1 MKQENL
7 NKNFTVANTESM
19 EENKMNTNKEKRVM
33 GEYFKY
39 TKSEYSGFT
48 NWEITDGHKSLV
60 LSVNSANQ
68 GLWLNGRQV
77 KGTAQFALPT
87 TREATYAKLR
97 RYYLAYRD
105 FADMK

>member
-1 MKQENL
+1 MTENT
-7 NKNFTVANTESM
+7 KKTIADTKSM
-19 EENKMNTNKEKRVM
+19 EDTKMNTNKEKRVM

-39 TKSEYSGFT
+39 TKSEYNGFT
-48 NWEITDGHKSLV
+48 NWEITDGNKSLV

-97 RYYLAYRD
+97 RYYLEYRD
-105 FADMK
+105 FADMR